1 MSNIKKQF
9 GFTLVEL
16 LIVIVV
22 ISILTAITVVSFTGI
37 QQRAANTAR
46 TSDMMQVNKLLTLY
60 KATFDIYPAMSATVG
75 AYYCVGTGYANNQ
88 CHYSTPESDKTVTNE
103 LLKISSSLPNSSVR
117 QQRIGFDVGP
127 YIEVISG
134 GFQLVGVFDGKNN
147 CPTNTTIDYYDTA
160 SGKQHCRITYMR

>member
-88 CHYSTPESDKTVTNE
+88 CHYNTPESDKTVTNE
-103 LLKISSSLPNSSVR
+103 LLKISSSLPVKRMKFANLFHWHSRKLAS
-117 QQRIGFDVGP
+117 
-127 YIEVISG
+127 IS
-134 GFQLVGVFDGKNN
+134 
-147 CPTNTTIDYYDTA
+147 
-160 SGKQHCRITYMR
+160 SGKAAAPRSRA